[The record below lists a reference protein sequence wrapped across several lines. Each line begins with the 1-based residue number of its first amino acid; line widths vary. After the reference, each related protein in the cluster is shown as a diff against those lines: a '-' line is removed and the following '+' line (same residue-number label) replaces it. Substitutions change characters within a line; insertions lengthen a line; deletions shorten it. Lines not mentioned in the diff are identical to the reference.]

1 MKYIGKRGIKVEG
14 LNEILNRENINVEE
28 LTSISSS
35 LIRQVIHYTHTGEI
49 CEDLQELLSN
59 EKLIH
64 NTVKGMS
71 IIKDNIVLQTSYL
84 LGILQSIIW
93 MVGIYDD
100 VSEVSMS
107 KQDLDNFCKN
117 KNFKEILNIVYYKNS
132 ISHQELA
139 GMLGIKFNSLYRIM
153 KIMIDYNVVS
163 CEKYDSCRYYY
174 SNSLTRELYHYLNDK
189 VYHKM
194 SE

>member
-1 MKYIGKRGIKVEG
+1 MKYIGEREIKVEG
-14 LNEILNRENINVEE
+14 LNEILNRESINVEE

-64 NTVKGMS
+64 NTVKGVG
-71 IIKDNIVLQTSYL
+71 IIKDNTVLQTSYL

-100 VSEVSMS
+100 VSEVSIS
-107 KQDLDNFCKN
+107 KQDLVNLCK
-117 KNFKEILNIVYYKNS
+117 KKHFKEILAIVYRNNS
-132 ISHQELA
+132 ISHKELA
-139 GMLGIKFNSLYRIM
+139 NMLDLKDNSLYKLM
-153 KIMIDYNVVS
+153 KVLIDYNVII
-163 CEKYDSCRYYY
+163 CERYGNCRYYY
-174 SNSLTRELYHYLNDK
+174 SNSLTRELYNYFNDK

-194 SE
+194 LS